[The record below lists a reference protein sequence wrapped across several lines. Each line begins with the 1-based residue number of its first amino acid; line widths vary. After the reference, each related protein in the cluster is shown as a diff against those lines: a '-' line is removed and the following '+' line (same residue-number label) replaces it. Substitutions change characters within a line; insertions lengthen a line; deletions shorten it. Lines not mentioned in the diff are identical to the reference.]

1 MTFVYLGLYIA
12 LLLGIWG
19 FYAVARMH
27 TMKFKNFSTH
37 IAPVTNILMVFLIIL
52 SIIWFILVLNLNWD
66 DSTYELQITENT
78 NNSESSSEWQKNNSE
93 WREKNYEQEI
103 IWDDYY

>member
-1 MTFVYLGLYIA
+1 VTFIYLGLYIA

-52 SIIWFILVLNLNWD
+52 SIIGFILIFSLNSG
-66 DSTYELQITENT
+66 DSTYELQVNENL
-78 NNSESSSEWQKNNSE
+78 NNSETNS
-93 WREKNYEQEI
+93 K
-103 IWDDYY
+103 

>member
-27 TMKFKNFSTH
+27 TMKFKNFSSH
-37 IAPVTNILMVFLIIL
+37 ITPVTNILMVFLIIL

-66 DSTYELQITENT
+66 NSEYSLPEK
-78 NNSESSSEWQKNNSE
+78 NNSSESSSELK
-93 WREKNYEQEI
+93 KDNYKEEI
-103 IWDDYY
+103 IWDEYY

>member
-12 LLLGIWG
+12 LLLVIWG
-19 FYAVARMH
+19 FYTVARMH

-37 IAPVTNILMVFLIIL
+37 ISPVTNILMIFLIIL
-52 SIIWFILVLNLNWD
+52 SIIGFILVLNINWD
-66 DSTYELQITENT
+66 DSNYELQIKENIVEN
-78 NNSESSSEWQKNNSE
+78 NNSEKNKE
-93 WREKNYEQEI
+93 LEKNYEEEI